1 MSGLG
6 AQATHGRAA
15 ARQQM
20 SAAVRAALRFDV
32 MVTSYSPLEALARD
46 SLEDDV
52 GKVPVGSSSSIQ
64 WIPHIIT
71 SNYDPADTIYCNNA
85 RI

>member
-46 SLEDDV
+46 SIEDDV
-52 GKVPVGSSSSIQ
+52 GEVTK
-64 WIPHIIT
+64 T
-71 SNYDPADTIYCNNA
+71 LAKDPPPPRYSGF
-85 RI
+85 RL